1 MDQAKAMTT
10 VPTDTA
16 SARPNARP
24 VADLEAISL
33 ASVVIRRLV
42 TLHAE
47 HVQLHRVARAI
58 RATASDFDSLPR
70 EKQRRLEVIGRRLSQ
85 VPRTAS
91 AVLRAACEMNLPL
104 NYPPQLTN
112 HLKGTEE

>member
-1 MDQAKAMTT
+1 MTT
-10 VPTDTA
+10 VSTDDA
-16 SARPNARP
+16 STRPNARP
-24 VADLEAISL
+24 MADLEAKSL
-33 ASVVIRRLV
+33 ASVVIQRLV

-58 RATASDFDSLPR
+58 RATASDLDSLPR

-91 AVLRAACEMNLPL
+91 AVLRTAYEMNLPL
-104 NYPPQLTN
+104 NYPPQLT
-112 HLKGTEE
+112 HYLRGSEE